1 MVLPTAD
8 GRAAMASGRMDFGM
22 DFGPQGG
29 GGKKP
34 READAPMRLLLL
46 GDFSGR
52 PASERPPLAT
62 RPTVRIDL
70 DNFDAILA
78 RLTPRVSTGVGDIA
92 FASLDDFHP
101 DALFAKLPLFQAL
114 RTARTQPPPVSAA
127 PAPQA
132 GGPAEDASP
141 LSALLGGTPAGVAAA
156 REASKAAGPEGLD
169 AMIRRIVAPHIVP
182 DRLAE
187 TQSYLAAVDSAI
199 AEQMRQVLHDPA
211 FQSREAAWRG
221 VQWLVAN
228 LELDETLQ
236 LHLFDVTREELLLDY
251 VNAGAE
257 VAKTGLYAALVDR
270 WRNQPGGL
278 GWSAVVSLYRFGAS
292 PADIGLLAELAIVA
306 AQAGGPVF
314 AEGDP
319 ALANADAPGLEDW
332 NALRGSEIARWIGL
346 VAPRLLMR
354 RPYGARDERID
365 AFAFE
370 ELGNTPAHGHY
381 LWASG
386 ALACA
391 LLLGRAYRAA
401 EGWSFSPND
410 DRDIG
415 DLPSATRIDRD
426 GDKELVP
433 SAERFMGDA
442 EAERLLGAGLMP
454 LLSHRH
460 LNAAQLMR
468 FQSIAEPAAP
478 LAGLPE

>member
-1 MVLPTAD
+1 
-8 GRAAMASGRMDFGM
+8 MASGRMDFGM
-22 DFGPQGG
+22 DFGPKGAGG
-29 GGKKP
+29 RKP
-34 READAPMRLLLL
+34 REPDAPMRLLLL

-52 PASERPPLAT
+52 PASERTPLAT
-62 RPTVRIDL
+62 RPTLRVDL
-70 DNFDAILA
+70 DNLDAMMVRLA
-78 RLTPRVSTGVGDIA
+78 PRVNTGVGDIA
-92 FASLDDFHP
+92 FANLDDFHP

-127 PAPQA
+127 APAA
-132 GGPAEDASP
+132 PASGASDDASP
-141 LSALLGGTPAGVAAA
+141 LSALLGGTPAGVAAS
-156 REASKAAGPEGLD
+156 RAAAKSADEGLD

-182 DRLAE
+182 DRTAE
-187 TQSYLAAVDSAI
+187 TKSYVAAVDSAI

-251 VNAGAE
+251 INAGAE
-257 VAKTGLYAALVDR
+257 VSKTGLHAALVDR

-319 ALANADAPGLEDW
+319 ALANANAPGLDDW
-332 NALRGSEIARWIGL
+332 NELRKSELARWIGL
-346 VAPRLLMR
+346 VAPRVLMR

-370 ELGNTPAHGHY
+370 ELGNTPAHEHY
-381 LWASG
+381 LWGSG
-386 ALACA
+386 AVACA
-391 LLLGRAYRAA
+391 LLLGRAFRAA

-468 FQSIAEPAAP
+468 FQSIAEPAVA